1 MILSDTYTTQTHLA
15 PSRNLTPQYPIYKY
29 NSTNDYLH
37 FSNRHRTYT
46 ISCSS
51 NSQEILTYLGTPA
64 TTHYTKSQHKPASY
78 FYNYK
83 SIGLDLMFSCLTHKV
98 SMIVL
103 HNNIPG
109 HADFNEYARAFF
121 TVSHLLF
128 EDEYFDLS
136 SDTNWQSLSVD
147 NPILG
152 EIPSVTVSRQGN
164 ANSLYPFPPTALV
177 HLSNSCLLEIHDSGY
192 ISNVF
197 ISTNFSHPRL
207 LNNYTHKRLNI
218 LKQAQISE
226 ITESTQE
233 EESLTTNPFVEEIP
247 LLFDAEFSAQSNR
260 CNTVC
265 YE

>member
-1 MILSDTYTTQTHLA
+1 MTSFSTLVISAHPSTQSTNTIQLSMYLDFSDTEHA
-15 PSRNLTPQYPIYKY
+15 NL
-29 NSTNDYLH
+29 
-37 FSNRHRTYT
+37 
-46 ISCSS
+46 CSS

-64 TTHYTKSQHKPASY
+64 TTHYTKSLHKPASY

-197 ISTNFSHPRL
+197 ISTNFSHPSL
-207 LNNYTHKRLNI
+207 I
-218 LKQAQISE
+218 GVSQAK
-226 ITESTQE
+226 
-233 EESLTTNPFVEEIP
+233 
-247 LLFDAEFSAQSNR
+247 FSNCVKSAS
-260 CNTVC
+260 VK
-265 YE
+265 